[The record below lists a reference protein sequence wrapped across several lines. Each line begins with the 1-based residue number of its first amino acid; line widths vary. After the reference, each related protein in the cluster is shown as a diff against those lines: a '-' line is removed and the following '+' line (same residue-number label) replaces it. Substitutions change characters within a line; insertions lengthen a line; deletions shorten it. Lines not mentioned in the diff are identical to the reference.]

1 MSLRE
6 KQWLASLT
14 LVTALSIFPTTAL
27 AAHQDPDVDF
37 SCSSKNVVIGQEIVC
52 DAGSHTTIYDTDQV
66 DSVTYTWNYYCCD
79 HCLCIQACPSG
90 PVLHRVYREP
100 GRHRISVT
108 VTVRYDDDTEAS
120 ASAGVYVTVTSPPTA
135 EFSFSPRTG
144 TVGAV
149 VTFDA
154 SESTDEDGD
163 IEEYEWT
170 FHDDMSTASGVT
182 ATHVFNE
189 EGRFRVVLEV
199 TDKDGNTSDVSEWI
213 TVSAPPEAVTT
224 PDPPSSISTPSTTPT
239 ITIDPTT
246 QSDYVEDFSGSTT
259 DWSRRNDDDA
269 VFAVTGGR
277 YSMQSVKEGWF
288 HWAWAP
294 ASAGSGSETF
304 DLDEFTVA
312 VDLTMERDSTGQGF
326 LLWGTGNDN
335 FYIFRINSDA
345 EYSLGWQ
352 KDDAWQ
358 SSPISTSSHASV
370 QGVSMTNR
378 IRVVVQDGHIAL
390 YCNDVHLK
398 TVISESF
405 DEGYIGLGVGLPSSE
420 SSPAHVF
427 FDNFEYSAGEY
438 LRAPEAE
445 FSQAPATSGSPSRI
459 SFNAAESTD
468 PDGSILSYAW
478 DFGDGSTGSGLL
490 VTHEYQAA
498 RSYIVKLTVTD
509 DDGLTDS
516 MSHMVYIT
524 GLNALPYAFFTW
536 QARSSDGTRVIVEPR
551 PGDGVQFDASGSN
564 DEDGEIAEY
573 AWDWDDDGTYDE
585 TTLEPVIDY
594 WFETPGSH
602 VVTLCVTDDQGATDT
617 TIRTVVIVAEQPPT
631 AAFSYDPAF
640 LSVLDVVQFTD
651 LSYDEDGEVT
661 SWTWDFGDGTA
672 STEASPTHQY
682 ASKGTFTVTLRVTDD
697 DGLLSTV
704 AQTVEIV
711 NLDPLA
717 TFTLTPEAA
726 WTKQPIHLD
735 ASASSDPDGTIVAYE
750 WDFDDDGAAD
760 ASGATVETQYADAGT
775 HTIRL
780 YVTDEDGGTA
790 AKEIVVTVEE
800 LSIVEPQEVWAL
812 VIGISDY
819 EDPNVTD
826 LAYARADAEA
836 FATWLVDSG
845 TDPDHVFLLLDENG
859 ETAEGI
865 AFREATLSKIR
876 AGLDW
881 LYRMAHPEDLVF
893 VYFAGHG
900 FQSEDDDGDET
911 DGVDEFLVPYDVDTQ
926 ARSATALRDD
936 EFGKFLDD
944 IESNHVMVVFDSCH
958 SGGQSRS
965 LSGGTRPMG
974 DEFDLFNDFSL
985 EGKLVMAAA
994 AENQKALEHEA
1005 FGHGV
1010 FTYFLLQGLE
1020 GGADQDVDHL
1030 ITAEELHNYVR
1041 DAVEEFARITE
1052 GHTQVPQM
1060 TGRGAVGV
1068 VLGRTNRPPEACFS
1082 VTPEEPYAFGET
1094 QFVDESTDDGEI
1106 VEWMWDFGD
1115 GSTSNTEHAMHV
1127 FEREGTYTVTLT
1139 VTDDQGAVSS
1149 LAQDVLIQ
1157 RAGEVTA
1164 SSGDTVIISLGS
1176 VNGVEVGDP
1185 FDVLRVMTLSTGQVI
1200 EEYKAH
1206 IEVVELLDRD
1216 RAACRIDDMCYL
1228 IEIHDD
1234 VRPSQ

>member
-1 MSLRE
+1 MKIDSVRLLLHRALLTTVILVAACYSLA
-6 KQWLASLT
+6 QAADPYITYTTSTGGT
-14 LVTALSIFPTTAL
+14 LCANQSVATFTYHDDGLFDGPKPPCGTGTRTYVWHNAGGDNPTGTDPTY
-27 AAHQDPDVDF
+27 AAGVPDF
-37 SCSSKNVVIGQEIVC
+37 STWQIICYVYVDGSRCDQATADISLHPVECNTSPVAEI
-52 DAGSHTTIYDTDQV
+52 DA
-66 DSVTYTWNYYCCD
+66 
-79 HCLCIQACPSG
+79 P
-90 PVLHRVYREP
+90 
-100 GRHRISVT
+100 
-108 VTVRYDDDTEAS
+108 
-120 ASAGVYVTVTSPPTA
+120 SAGN
-135 EFSFSPRTG
+135 
-144 TVGAV
+144 VGQSIS
-149 VTFDA
+149 FDA
-154 SESTDEDGD
+154 NDSTD
-163 IEEYEWT
+163 
-170 FHDDMSTASGVT
+170 S
-182 ATHVFNE
+182 
-189 EGRFRVVLEV
+189 
-199 TDKDGNTSDVSEWI
+199 
-213 TVSAPPEAVTT
+213 
-224 PDPPSSISTPSTTPT
+224 
-239 ITIDPTT
+239 
-246 QSDYVEDFSGSTT
+246 
-259 DWSRRNDDDA
+259 
-269 VFAVTGGR
+269 
-277 YSMQSVKEGWF
+277 
-288 HWAWAP
+288 
-294 ASAGSGSETF
+294 
-304 DLDEFTVA
+304 
-312 VDLTMERDSTGQGF
+312 
-326 LLWGTGNDN
+326 
-335 FYIFRINSDA
+335 
-345 EYSLGWQ
+345 
-352 KDDAWQ
+352 
-358 SSPISTSSHASV
+358 
-370 QGVSMTNR
+370 
-378 IRVVVQDGHIAL
+378 
-390 YCNDVHLK
+390 
-398 TVISESF
+398 
-405 DEGYIGLGVGLPSSE
+405 
-420 SSPAHVF
+420 
-427 FDNFEYSAGEY
+427 
-438 LRAPEAE
+438 
-445 FSQAPATSGSPSRI
+445 
-459 SFNAAESTD
+459 
-468 PDGSILSYAW
+468 DGSIVSYSW
-478 DFGDGSTGSGLL
+478 DFGDGHDGAGVSPS
-490 VTHEYQAA
+490 H
-498 RSYIVKLTVTD
+498 SYSEAGDYTVILTVTD
-509 DDGLTDS
+509 NDGGTDQDSHGIEISEPVNEAPKARFTYSPSDPGIGEEVRFTATFSRDSDGRIVSYEWSFGDGSFEQGVLVAHTYASDGTYTVALTVTDNDGASDSDSTIVQIDAENSFPEPAFVVLASSIVVGEEVAFDPSLSGDHDGEIVWYGWDWNGDGSVDLSIERSTVNERVLYSWDTDMDGEPESFTEELECVRHVFSESGTYHVTLTVFDDEGAES
-516 MSHMVYIT
+516 RVGKSVVVMS
-524 GLNALPYAFFTW
+524 GNELPIAVFTW

-1200 EEYKAH
+1200 EEYKATLSV
-1206 IEVVELLDRD
+1206 IEIVDLD
-1216 RAACRIDDMCYL
+1216 RAACRVENVEQPISIGD
-1228 IEIHDD
+1228 I
-1234 VRPSQ
+1234 VRPKV